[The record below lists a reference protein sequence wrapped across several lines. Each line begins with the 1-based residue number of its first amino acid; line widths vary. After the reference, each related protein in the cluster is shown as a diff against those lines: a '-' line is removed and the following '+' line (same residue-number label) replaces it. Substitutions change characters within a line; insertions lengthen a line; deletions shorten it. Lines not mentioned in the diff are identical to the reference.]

1 MLGIIETI
9 SVIVLFILCIIGYK
23 KIKDQQEE
31 LLRVYEELDNS
42 NQLLKEIKIKENY
55 NESEAKTKMLPVLE
69 KIQRNCSISKKDKI
83 KLLDYFSHL
92 IYTLRYYEIL
102 DIMYTMNVSKAFT
115 FKQATNNII
124 DFINHKYDKPI
135 QEVVESIYFL
145 ITK

>member
-9 SVIVLFILCIIGYK
+9 SVIVLFILCIISYK

-55 NESEAKTKMLPVLE
+55 NESEAKTKMLPILE

>member
-1 MLGIIETI
+1 MLGIIETV
-9 SVIVLFILCIIGYK
+9 SVIVLFILCIISYK

-42 NQLLKEIKIKENY
+42 NRLLKEIKIKENY

-124 DFINHKYDKPI
+124 DFINHKHDKPI

>member
-9 SVIVLFILCIIGYK
+9 SVIVLFILCIISYK

-55 NESEAKTKMLPVLE
+55 NESEAKTKMLPILE

-124 DFINHKYDKPI
+124 DFINHKHDKPI

>member
-31 LLRVYEELDNS
+31 LLRVYEELGNS
-42 NQLLKEIKIKENY
+42 NRLLKEIKIKENY

-124 DFINHKYDKPI
+124 DFINHKHDKPI